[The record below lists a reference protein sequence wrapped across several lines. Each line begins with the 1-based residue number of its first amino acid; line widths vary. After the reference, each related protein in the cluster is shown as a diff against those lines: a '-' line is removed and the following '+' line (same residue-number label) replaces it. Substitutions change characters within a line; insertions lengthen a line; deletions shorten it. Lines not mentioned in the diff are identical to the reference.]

1 MSTAGVFSLIVND
14 GKSDRMIHASKL
26 LYQRIQ
32 DIMFMRTKQGRD
44 DITPSLIDLERTHII
59 YVNAHFKPFAAI
71 GFEYNKVMPQSG
83 GVSLGGS
90 VTFSIPQFGDFF
102 HDMVCRVK
110 IDKATGN
117 IGLLPTQ
124 SSTSTDQTTNIFP
137 LNNGNYSYNIVD
149 TNRNVLV
156 AGVSTAPTTQ
166 TKTYRNFVRYCEFP
180 GNRLFSLVKFDVN
193 GNPLDEYD
201 QYVPTMLEK
210 FTVPTIKR
218 PGYNTLVGQQNVL
231 QGVGNL
237 RSNVVYDS
245 DSNQPAQNQYATFG
259 ATTYAANATYNT
271 PTGITSFDSVQSSK
285 TVAVYT
291 PVDNS
296 NNTVVGGFPS
306 SGVAS
311 LSMSAGELSNTTID
325 NVGNVTSTTSGINKY
340 NYDVAQNV
348 CGYVNGPQTPKPSQP
363 PLEVWNKLRFWFNDD
378 VRLSIPSV
386 SIPYGQRFITIN
398 LNDADNLLSE
408 SPSIFLE
415 SVQKVNVLPTITTS
429 VTSIPPSTFNDTL
442 SLLFN
447 GTFVSGAQ
455 GASNFTFSS
464 SGGSGTGTFT
474 LNQIQ
479 YVGTT
484 EIALGDGATNY
495 RNVTASSVIT
505 TTGVLPP
512 VNYIFMVNYSNNI
525 TLTTTSSTT
534 AVITCSNSL
543 YNMRVLLAITSGTTT
558 NLLTLSPT
566 ATSTQTQAAPSQEI
580 KTYTPIY
587 NKFGVTAPKV
597 LAMELYVNN
606 IFVNPEIHDIFIR
619 RIGFALIRV
628 YRQQKSTVS
637 KTNMELLLSSLKWPI
652 EYMFV
657 GFQPIFNQKAA
668 TMSAGLITGGNVNTW
683 RDWHRMTR
691 QLETT
696 DGNLNISETAYNY
709 SAIGE
714 VSPYKYYN
722 TIATVDSL
730 SVVSHGIK
738 LYDTFS
744 DIFFNNYQPY
754 HFGEK
759 INTPEDPGAFF
770 INFALFPGSYQPS
783 GHLNISRARETYLNF
798 NSSYCSTKT
807 PCCAIIVAIAINFIL
822 ISDGSCCLR
831 YST

>member
-71 GFEYNKVMPQSG
+71 GFEYNKILPQSG

-110 IDKATGN
+110 IDKANGN

-124 SSTSTDQTTNIFP
+124 SSSPDQTKNIFP
-137 LNNGNYSYNIVD
+137 NNNGNYSYNIVD
-149 TNRNVLV
+149 IDGNVLV
-156 AGVSTAPTTQ
+156 NGGDPTIQ

-218 PGYNTLVGQQNVL
+218 SGYNTLVGQQNIL
-231 QGVGNL
+231 QGVGDL
-237 RSNVVYDS
+237 HSNRVYDADS
-245 DSNQPAQNQYATFG
+245 DQPSQNQYATYG
-259 ATTYAANATYNT
+259 NVTYSATAKYNT
-271 PTGITSFDSVQSSK
+271 PTGITPFDNTQSSK
-285 TVAVYT
+285 TVPVFT
-291 PVDNS
+291 PINNS
-296 NNTVVGGFPS
+296 NNNVPSIFPNTITT
-306 SGVAS
+306 S
-311 LSMSAGELSNTTID
+311 LSMSAGELTNTTI
-325 NVGNVTSTTSGINKY
+325 NNTSNSTSGITQY
-340 NYDVAQNV
+340 NYDLAQNV
-348 CGYVNGPQTPKPSQP
+348 CGYVNGPQTPKVVQP
-363 PLEVWNKLRFWFNDD
+363 PLEIWNKLRFWFNDD
-378 VRLSIPSV
+378 IRLSIPSV

-398 LNDADNLLSE
+398 LNDADNLLYE

-415 SVQKVNVLPTITTS
+415 SIFKSSTNLLGYAIYDNCYFYLDMANTSCTIVISGINQFGVQSTANIKTTYQTKDPLLIDLKHYTINDITFFHDLITQVNTLTFSTGIGYVTIEPINVLTYENAIDVFFHNT
-429 VTSIPPSTFNDTL
+429 
-442 SLLFN
+442 
-447 GTFVSGAQ
+447 
-455 GASNFTFSS
+455 
-464 SGGSGTGTFT
+464 
-474 LNQIQ
+474 
-479 YVGTT
+479 
-484 EIALGDGATNY
+484 
-495 RNVTASSVIT
+495 
-505 TTGVLPP
+505 
-512 VNYIFMVNYSNNI
+512 
-525 TLTTTSSTT
+525 
-534 AVITCSNSL
+534 NSL
-543 YNMRVLLAITSGTTT
+543 YEMNNLSSNSVNFILTSNDSYINCTISGSSASGSST
-558 NLLTLSPT
+558 NRQKLYIDSPQT
-566 ATSTQTQAAPSQEI
+566 AKEI
-580 KTYTPIY
+580 KTYTSIY
-587 NKFGVTAPKV
+587 NKFGITTPKI

-628 YRQQKSTVS
+628 YRQQKSSVS

-657 GFQPIFNQKAA
+657 GFQPIFNQKNA
-668 TMSAGLITGGNVNTW
+668 TMSAGLVTGGNVNSW

-696 DGNLNISETAYNY
+696 DGCMMLSETTYNY
-709 SAIGE
+709 SSIGKI
-714 VSPYKYYN
+714 SPYKYYN
-722 TIATVDSL
+722 TVATVDSL

-770 INFALFPGSYQPS
+770 INFALFPGTYQPS